1 MVIFGAAGDL
11 TKRKLIPALSNLAA
25 DRLLADRFALVGF
38 ARAGLNDGRFR
49 DLASREIR
57 DRLAGDLSPA
67 AWDARVQSFHY
78 VQGDFQDEASY
89 VRLRDRLG
97 GIDTERGTGGNYL
110 FYLATPPAFFSEI
123 LRRLGQVG
131 LLREEAGRWRR
142 VIIEKPFGRDLD
154 SARALNREILAV
166 LDERQMYRI
175 DHYLGKETVQ
185 NILVFRFSNGIFEP
199 VWNRRYVDHVQ
210 ITVAESL
217 GVEQRGNYYDRAG
230 ALRDMIPNHLFQ
242 LLALTT
248 MEPPN
253 SFDADA
259 VRDEK
264 GKILKAIQPIPP
276 DEVLSRAVRGQYDEG
291 SIPGNGKVPAYR
303 HEPHVSGESATE
315 TYVALRLGIDN
326 WRWADVPFYLR
337 TGKRLAGRVTE
348 IAIQFRRVPFALF
361 RDTPVDRLTPN
372 RLVLRTQPEE
382 HIALSF
388 GAKIPGPALRIG
400 GVDMDF
406 CYEDYFDARPSTGY
420 ETLLYDCM
428 NGDATLFQRADNVE
442 AAWTVVTPILDVW
455 GALAPRNFPNYAA
468 GSWGP
473 AEADQLLERDGRAWG
488 NGDPA
493 PRSGN
498 RTKEVRR

>member
-1 MVIFGAAGDL
+1 
-11 TKRKLIPALSNLAA
+11 
-25 DRLLADRFALVGF
+25 
-38 ARAGLNDGRFR
+38 
-49 DLASREIR
+49 
-57 DRLAGDLSPA
+57 
-67 AWDARVQSFHY
+67 
-78 VQGDFQDEASY
+78 
-89 VRLRDRLG
+89 
-97 GIDTERGTGGNYL
+97 
-110 FYLATPPAFFSEI
+110 
-123 LRRLGQVG
+123 
-131 LLREEAGRWRR
+131 
-142 VIIEKPFGRDLD
+142 
-154 SARALNREILAV
+154 
-166 LDERQMYRI
+166 
-175 DHYLGKETVQ
+175 
-185 NILVFRFSNGIFEP
+185 
-199 VWNRRYVDHVQ
+199 
-210 ITVAESL
+210 
-217 GVEQRGNYYDRAG
+217 
-230 ALRDMIPNHLFQ
+230 MIPNHLFQ